1 MILKT
6 YLRVFTED
14 AEQSLQLLK
23 ALTGKE
29 PDIRF
34 SMPYQGL
41 EIIAIE
47 DICLVAGSAVA
58 LDPIRSLQGPLIV
71 DDLDAVTAIL
81 LRHGAVITKDEDV
94 SPSGRYL
101 FARHADGLDVE
112 YVQWKQELVDRII
125 GRPRSGRLECSL

>member
-14 AEQSLQLLK
+14 AEESLQLLVE
-23 ALTGKE
+23 LTGKK

-34 SMPYQGL
+34 SMPQQSL
-41 EIIAIE
+41 EIIAIG
-47 DICLVAGSAVA
+47 DICLVAGTKTAI
-58 LDPIRSLQGPLIV
+58 DPIRSLQGPLIV
-71 DDLDAVTAIL
+71 DDLDAVTAVL
-81 LRHGAVITKDEDV
+81 LKHGATITKQEDV

-112 YVQWKQELVDRII
+112 YVQWKQELVEQVI
-125 GRPRSGRLECSL
+125 GRSKS